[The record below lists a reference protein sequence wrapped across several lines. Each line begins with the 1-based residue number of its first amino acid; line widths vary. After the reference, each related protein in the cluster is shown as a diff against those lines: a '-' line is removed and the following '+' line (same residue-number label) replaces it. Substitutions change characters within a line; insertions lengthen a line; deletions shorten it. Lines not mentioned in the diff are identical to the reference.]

1 MLGGLGAKLIVVE
14 NGAAFLRCE
23 LPLYVSARKAALR
36 CEIGA
41 RDAARFE
48 GITGAIDTGFGVKV
62 KVAAKI
68 IEYRASD
75 VR

>member
-1 MLGGLGAKLIVVE
+1 LL
-14 NGAAFLRCE
+14 
-23 LPLYVSARKAALR
+23 
-36 CEIGA
+36 
-41 RDAARFE
+41 AARFE